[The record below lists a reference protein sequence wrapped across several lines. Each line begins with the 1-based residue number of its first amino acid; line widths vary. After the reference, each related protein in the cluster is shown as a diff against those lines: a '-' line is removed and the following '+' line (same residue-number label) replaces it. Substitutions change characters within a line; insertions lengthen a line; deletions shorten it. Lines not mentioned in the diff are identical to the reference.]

1 MKPSRSLLPAALA
14 GLAAA
19 CGDAF
24 GPITELPRQLTVA
37 ETKLIEADNRF
48 AFKLFK
54 EINQQ
59 EDPDSN
65 IFISPLSVGMAL
77 GMTYNGAAGTT
88 REAMEQTLELQG
100 MTIQEVNESYRSLID
115 LLRNLDP
122 NVEFVLANS
131 IWHKQDLMPL
141 QTFLDVN
148 RTYFD
153 AEVAGLNFASPDAS
167 RTINN
172 WVSDKTRGRIET
184 IVPDQI
190 PPNVV
195 MYLINA
201 IYFKGNWIKQFDK
214 GSTQDEPFTLADGS
228 QVTVPLMRHEA
239 ALSFRYMRDYE
250 TVIQVI
256 DLPYGGDA
264 YTMTVVLPAE
274 PDGIETLAAELTQ
287 DRWEAWIS
295 ALDSTTVSVFL
306 PKFELEYELVMND
319 VLKALGMEEAFS
331 PGSADF
337 SNMYPGGGVWIDEVR
352 HKTFVKVDEE
362 GTEAAAVTSVSM
374 ISSAPPAF
382 VADHPFLFM
391 IRERYSGTILFMGK
405 IMNPTT

>member
-1 MKPSRSLLPAALA
+1 M
-14 GLAAA
+14 
-19 CGDAF
+19 
-24 GPITELPRQLTVA
+24 A
-37 ETKLIEADNRF
+37 ETKLVEADNRL

-65 IFISPLSVGMAL
+65 VFISPLSVGMAL

-88 REAMEQTLELQG
+88 REAMRQTLELQD
-100 MTIQEVNESYRSLID
+100 MTIQEVNDAYLGLID

-131 IWHKQDLMPL
+131 IWHKDALTPL
-141 QTFLDVN
+141 QSFLDVN

-153 AEVAGLNFASPDAS
+153 AEVAGLNFAGPDAS
-167 RTINN
+167 RTIND
-172 WVSDKTRGRIET
+172 WVSDKTRGRIKK

-190 PPNVV
+190 PANVV

-201 IYFKGNWIKQFDK
+201 IYFKGDWASRFDK
-214 GSTQDEPFTLADGS
+214 GSTRDGPFTLADGS
-228 QVTVPLMRHEA
+228 QVTVPLMRHGEP
-239 ALSFRYMRDYE
+239 LNFRYMHDYE
-250 TVIQVI
+250 TGVHVI

-274 PDGIETLAAELTQ
+274 PNGIETLVADLTQ
-287 DRWEAWIS
+287 DRWQAWIS
-295 ALDSTTVSVFL
+295 ALDSTNVSVLL
-306 PKFELEYELVMND
+306 PRFELEYELVMND
-319 VLKALGMEEAFS
+319 VLKALGMAEAFLV
-331 PGSADF
+331 SADF
-337 SNMYPGGGVWIDEVR
+337 SNMYPGGGVYIDEVR

-362 GTEAAAVTSVSM
+362 GTEAAAVTSVGM
-374 ISSAPPAF
+374 GITGGGPP
-382 VADHPFLFM
+382 VIRIDHPFLFM

-405 IMNPTT
+405 IMNPT